1 MKQLSSLPHSPM
13 NLAVLVYPCFVSLL
27 VYEYMVRFLRL
38 KRSINLGR
46 PILEWWARCNRTYRQ
61 FMKMIMVANIY
72 QVLTDILHISTH
84 LLITTVRVVGS
95 IFPFYRLESWDTGKL
110 INLPKI
116 IELLGGRTAV
126 IWSKIWTYNFKHY
139 WLLMNKVSKILS
151 LTFKDDF
158 TW

>member
-1 MKQLSSLPHSPM
+1 
-13 NLAVLVYPCFVSLL
+13 
-27 VYEYMVRFLRL
+27 
-38 KRSINLGR
+38 
-46 PILEWWARCNRTYRQ
+46 
-61 FMKMIMVANIY
+61 MKMIMVGNIY

-126 IWSKIWTYNFKHY
+126 I
-139 WLLMNKVSKILS
+139 
-151 LTFKDDF
+151 
-158 TW
+158 